1 MDRSFSKNFSRLELD
16 TDLRD
21 QTLDLVKEALQE
33 GISDILCH

>member
-1 MDRSFSKNFSRLELD
+1 MDRSFSKNLSRLELD

-33 GISDILCH
+33 GMSNIFCR